1 MGPEYQREQ
10 PLVELDIHPFTTV
23 QSLSNFEALIKGRN
37 VKTIQSRTPELKKE
51 VNVGKPFGLDFK
63 LKMETEELP
72 IDTYNMF
79 ELLKINTPL
88 MYGGLLPLPLTAIK
102 KTNLQLLHNPTTSE
116 VKELDLHLTV
126 GYGTHHYQQKQAT
139 IRILDK
145 EVEEKIQEA
154 CEEFAPESV
163 SKCKSEMYEWERKQ
177 DSEIV
182 QFCKEEERISGKML
196 KEQQQMKQQQQIKQQ
211 QPHFYE
217 QQQQRLHSKQI
228 KVQQQLQEEC
238 LSERHLCKVEKKWC
252 MEKQEKEGLP
262 RTEAEH
268 VCERKLVFCTMQSKS
283 RHILKSALSR
293 VENGTAIS
301 LSFGATLRTTEKSQD
316 RKIETHIALSQ
327 KNETETVEEGKT
339 HITLKTIIES
349 PMLRKPYE
357 VEIEASTVLRR
368 PITKWSR
375 EELMKEDLTSKMM
388 VVGLY
393 GVRGEE
399 RKTIKSSLLLL
410 KSKEQ
415 EYFIRESPEYEEC
428 SRDESEGRLLTES
441 CEQLRTMITSLDK
454 VQGKLYLPVEI
465 AENKAVELT
474 SEAIKI
480 ALFPY
485 MTEKTVEKRVSG
497 QHMEYD
503 IESRING
510 TGKLLY
516 GLVSG
521 NGKKVEI
528 NNIRLGNYF
537 TRVLP
542 LSTRHSLTTTILQKL
557 TNYTT
562 PSTCTIESGKVLT
575 FDKMNYT
582 YPLNDCEHIV
592 FTELSTEPRI
602 LISTKRTP
610 QKQHIMM
617 VDGHKYEVEIN
628 KESRYSRNSRA
639 LIKINGQERSM
650 ATTLENLNTI
660 VTKYLDGVYSIYSR
674 KYGVEIIADGER
686 LEVKSN
692 PLIFGD
698 RATGLCGDLN
708 GEWMADLKSP
718 KQCVIP
724 VPKLTAMTFMLEDG
738 KCKGVPQPLKPKLEK
753 YEQRCIR
760 QKVIPTK
767 VEKVFESHVSLK
779 MQSRETE
786 LKHIFEQIGDE
797 LCVSKEMIRVCSSS
811 YPKEIFSKRVP
822 FTCISGPHAK
832 VIKSRI
838 IAGEQIEDLSTY
850 PTKFIQTVYEPR
862 QC

>member
-1 MGPEYQREQ
+1 MGGQVYVTLKQTKEPEYQREQ

-23 QSLSNFEALIKGRN
+23 QSLSNFEVLIKGRN

-51 VNVGKPFGLDFK
+51 VIVGKQLGLDIK

-72 IDTYNMF
+72 IDTYNMW

-88 MYGGLLPLPLTAIK
+88 IYGGLLPLPLTTIK
-102 KTNLQLLHNPTTSE
+102 RTNLKLLHNPTTSE

-139 IRILDK
+139 IRILNE
-145 EVEEKIQEA
+145 EVEEKILHA

-182 QFCKEEERISGKML
+182 QFCKEEERISSKML
-196 KEQQQMKQQQQIKQQ
+196 KE
-211 QPHFYE
+211 HFYE
-217 QQQQRLHSKQI
+217 SKQQRLHSKQM
-228 KVQQQLQEEC
+228 KLQQQLQEEC
-238 LSERHLCKVEKKWC
+238 LSERHLCKIEKKWRL
-252 MEKQEKEGLP
+252 EKQEKEGIP

-301 LSFGATLRTTEKSQD
+301 LSFGATLRTTEKSLD
-316 RKIETHIALSQ
+316 RKIVTHIALSQ
-327 KNETETVEEGKT
+327 QNETETVEEGKT

-375 EELMKEDLTSKMM
+375 EELMKEDLTSKLL

-393 GVRGEE
+393 GSRGEE

-454 VQGKLYLPVEI
+454 VKGKLYLPVEI

-497 QHMEYD
+497 QHMEYE
-503 IESRING
+503 IETRING
-510 TGKLLY
+510 TGKLHY

-528 NNIRLGNYF
+528 HNIRLGNYF

-562 PSTCTIESGKVLT
+562 PSTCTIESGKVMT

-582 YPLNDCEHIV
+582 YPLNDCEHVV
-592 FTELSTEPRI
+592 FTELSTEPRV
-602 LISTKRTP
+602 LLTTRKTP
-610 QKQHIMM
+610 QKQHIKMI

-628 KESRYSRNSRA
+628 KETRYSRGSKGM
-639 LIKINGQERSM
+639 IKIDEQPRELE
-650 ATTLENLNTI
+650 TVLENFNTI
-660 VTKYLDGVYSIYSR
+660 ITKYTDGVYSIYSR

-686 LEVKSN
+686 LVVRSN
-692 PLIFGD
+692 PLVFRD
-698 RATGLCGDLN
+698 RATGLCGDFN
-708 GEWMADLKSP
+708 GEWVADLQSP

-724 VPKLTAMTFMLEDG
+724 VPKLSAMTFMLKDG
-738 KCKGVPQPLKPKLEK
+738 KCKGVPQNIKPELEK
-753 YEQRCIR
+753 YEQKCL
-760 QKVIPTK
+760 KKEVIPTR
-767 VEKVFESHVSLK
+767 VGQVFKSHVTLT
-779 MQSRETE
+779 MRYETE
-786 LKHIFEQIGDE
+786 LKHTFEQFGE
-797 LCVSKEMIRVCSSS
+797 KLCFSKELVRVCSRG
-811 YPKEIFSKRVP
+811 YPKQVTSHKVP
-822 FTCISGPHAK
+822 FTCLSGPYAE

-838 IAGEQIEDLSTY
+838 IAGERVEELSTR
-850 PTKFIQTVYEPR
+850 PTEFTQTVYEAKK
-862 QC
+862 C

>member
-1 MGPEYQREQ
+1 MG
-10 PLVELDIHPFTTV
+10 
-23 QSLSNFEALIKGRN
+23 
-37 VKTIQSRTPELKKE
+37 
-51 VNVGKPFGLDFK
+51 
-63 LKMETEELP
+63 
-72 IDTYNMF
+72 
-79 ELLKINTPL
+79 
-88 MYGGLLPLPLTAIK
+88 
-102 KTNLQLLHNPTTSE
+102 
-116 VKELDLHLTV
+116 
-126 GYGTHHYQQKQAT
+126 GYGNKSYKQKQAT
-139 IRILDK
+139 IRILNK

-182 QFCKEEERISGKML
+182 QFCKEEEQTSGKLL
-196 KEQQQMKQQQQIKQQ
+196 KEQQQMKQD
-211 QPHFYE
+211 QPHFDE
-217 QQQQRLHSKQI
+217 QQQQRLHSKQM

-415 EYFIRESPEYEEC
+415 EYFIKESPEYEEC

-610 QKQHIMM
+610 QKQHIKMI

-650 ATTLENLNTI
+650 ETTLENLNTI

-724 VPKLTAMTFMLEDG
+724 VPELTAMTFMLKDG
-738 KCKGVPQPLKPKLEK
+738 KCRGVPQPLQPKLEK
-753 YEQRCIR
+753 YEQIC
-760 QKVIPTK
+760 
-767 VEKVFESHVSLK
+767 
-779 MQSRETE
+779 
-786 LKHIFEQIGDE
+786 
-797 LCVSKEMIRVCSSS
+797 
-811 YPKEIFSKRVP
+811 
-822 FTCISGPHAK
+822 
-832 VIKSRI
+832 
-838 IAGEQIEDLSTY
+838 
-850 PTKFIQTVYEPR
+850 
-862 QC
+862 

>member
-1 MGPEYQREQ
+1 MGGQVYVTLKQTKEPEYQREQ

-23 QSLSNFEALIKGRN
+23 QSLSNFEVLIKGRN

-51 VNVGKPFGLDFK
+51 VIVGKPLGLDIK

-72 IDTYNMF
+72 IDTYNMW

-88 MYGGLLPLPLTAIK
+88 IYGGLLPLPLTTIK
-102 KTNLQLLHNPTTSE
+102 RTNLQLLHNPTTSE

-139 IRILDK
+139 IRILNE
-145 EVEEKIQEA
+145 EVEEKILHA

-182 QFCKEEERISGKML
+182 QFCKEEERISSKML
-196 KEQQQMKQQQQIKQQ
+196 KE
-211 QPHFYE
+211 HFYE
-217 QQQQRLHSKQI
+217 SKRQRLHSKQM
-228 KVQQQLQEEC
+228 KLQQQLQEEC
-238 LSERHLCKVEKKWC
+238 LSERHMCKIEKKWC

-262 RTEAEH
+262 RTKAEH
-268 VCERKLVFCTMQSKS
+268 VCERKLVFCTMKSKS
-283 RHILKSALSR
+283 RQMLKSTLSR

-301 LSFGATLRTTEKSQD
+301 LSLGATLRTTEKSKD
-316 RKIETHIALSQ
+316 RKIVTHIALSQ
-327 KNETETVEEGKT
+327 ENETETVEEGKT

-375 EELMKEDLTSKMM
+375 EELMKEDLTSKLM

-393 GVRGEE
+393 GSRGEE
-399 RKTIKSSLLLL
+399 RKTIKSSLLLM

-454 VQGKLYLPVEI
+454 VKGKLYLPVEI

-497 QHMEYD
+497 QHMEYE

-510 TGKLLY
+510 TGKLLH

-542 LSTRHSLTTTILQKL
+542 ISTRHSLTTTILQKI

-562 PSTCTIESGKVLT
+562 PSTCTIESGKVMT

-582 YPLNDCEHIV
+582 YPLNDCEHVV

-610 QKQHIMM
+610 QKQHI
-617 VDGHKYEVEIN
+617 
-628 KESRYSRNSRA
+628 
-639 LIKINGQERSM
+639 KINGQERSM
-650 ATTLENLNTI
+650 ETTLENLNTI

-718 KQCVIP
+718 KQCIIP

-738 KCKGVPQPLKPKLEK
+738 KCRGVPQPIKPKLEK

-760 QKVIPTK
+760 KEVIPTK
-767 VEKVFESHVSLK
+767 VEKVFEPHVSLK
-779 MQSRETE
+779 MQSSKTE
-786 LKHIFEQIGDE
+786 LKHIFEQIGE
-797 LCVSKEMIRVCSSS
+797 EICVSKEMIRVCSRS

-838 IAGEQIEDLSTY
+838 IAGEHIEELSTY

-862 QC
+862 KC